1 MVIQQFYCYF
11 IKLAAN
17 VRKVNTELSVLPSC
31 GRRACSA
38 ALAAPEGV
46 LRVVTQPFEPS
57 VHKVIQAAA

>member
-31 GRRACSA
+31 DVSCVLSCACCA
-38 ALAAPEGV
+38 
-46 LRVVTQPFEPS
+46 
-57 VHKVIQAAA
+57 